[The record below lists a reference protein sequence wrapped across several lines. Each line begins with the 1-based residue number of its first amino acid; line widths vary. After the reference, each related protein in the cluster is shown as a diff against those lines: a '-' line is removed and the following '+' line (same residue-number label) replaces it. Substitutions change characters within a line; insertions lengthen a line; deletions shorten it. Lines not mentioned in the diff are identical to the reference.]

1 MHWKSLGW
9 PVKVTT
15 PSWNAKLLPSI
26 LSPIGYTKS
35 PTIAGL
41 TMDLQYGPW
50 SNHGGIKQYLH
61 GLTSYLYGRCFPAQ
75 CALTPGMIIPMD
87 ASANDKIRFG
97 QSQGFSNIWRIFIN
111 YISNSS
117 LLIIE
122 EEYLYFY
129 ILDNEHRLS
138 ADGTHEV
145 ILFMCEPHVPA
156 ALDTVVSFAVLNH
169 ILLGIYLPLP
179 WTNHLQIKT
188 KLKPKTLSIGL
199 KLRKFKIVMKMHS
212 MQAPW
217 NRVFNC

>member
-50 SNHGGIKQYLH
+50 SNHREIKQYLH
-61 GLTSYLYGRCFPAQ
+61 GLTGYLYGRCFPEQ
-75 CALTPGMIIPMD
+75 RALTPGMIIPMD
-87 ASANDKIRFG
+87 ASASNKIQFG

-117 LLIIE
+117 KNIYIFIYLTMNIDYLLTEHMRLFYSCVSLTSRPLLIQWLALPCWTTFYWGYIC
-122 EEYLYFY
+122 LYP
-129 ILDNEHRLS
+129 
-138 ADGTHEV
+138 
-145 ILFMCEPHVPA
+145 EPI
-156 ALDTVVSFAVLNH
+156 F
-169 ILLGIYLPLP
+169 
-179 WTNHLQIKT
+179 
-188 KLKPKTLSIGL
+188 
-199 KLRKFKIVMKMHS
+199 FK
-212 MQAPW
+212 
-217 NRVFNC
+217 